1 MYATIIK
8 FVNFIAKVINSVLFI
23 ITPDRLLLNS
33 WTISIG
39 PYISHSN
46 FGDDIN
52 YYIFK
57 RLAGTK
63 PLNVLNLFPCIANKF
78 INYMCIGSIIDM
90 LTTNKSVIWGSGV
103 LNPKI
108 RIPQKPQNI
117 YAVRGPKTQ
126 KYLANNGVKCK
137 EIYGDPALLM
147 PLFYPPKRRSII
159 YELGII
165 PHYSDMNNE
174 FIKGLKPHKNVL
186 VINLKHYKKIE
197 HVIDLI
203 CSCNYIVS
211 SSLHGLIIADAYGVP
226 NHRITFK
233 ATDQIEDFKYSDYF
247 LSVGRKDDKPLFIS
261 TKTTINDLYSFKQ
274 LYQKISFCPYQ
285 LLQVCPFNKRFN
297 IEPYKGTTIP
307 LD

>member
-108 RIPQKPQNI
+108 RIPQKP
-117 YAVRGPKTQ
+117 
-126 KYLANNGVKCK
+126 
-137 EIYGDPALLM
+137 
-147 PLFYPPKRRSII
+147 
-159 YELGII
+159 
-165 PHYSDMNNE
+165 
-174 FIKGLKPHKNVL
+174 
-186 VINLKHYKKIE
+186 
-197 HVIDLI
+197 
-203 CSCNYIVS
+203 
-211 SSLHGLIIADAYGVP
+211 
-226 NHRITFK
+226 
-233 ATDQIEDFKYSDYF
+233 
-247 LSVGRKDDKPLFIS
+247 
-261 TKTTINDLYSFKQ
+261 
-274 LYQKISFCPYQ
+274 
-285 LLQVCPFNKRFN
+285 
-297 IEPYKGTTIP
+297 
-307 LD
+307 